1 MALDSRH
8 DPKTRT
14 KTLIRDGV
22 KLEDPVKIMV
32 RATNWIGD
40 AIMSLPALD
49 ALRDRFPDSEIVVVA
64 KPWVAELYSNHPAD
78 FRIMVYDAPG
88 EHQGRTGFRKLIAQL
103 RQEHFDAAILL
114 QHAFQAAW
122 MAWRA
127 RIPVR
132 IGYRTDG
139 RGSLLTDPVRLPPP
153 GYLGHQSS
161 EYLELLFRVGLLPS
175 RPAPVRAVRLAVTKT
190 ERRWAMEALKAL
202 GLSGPRYF
210 VALNPGAS
218 FGPAKRWPVERYA
231 QLGDRLVGALGADVL
246 VFGSK
251 EERQLAEAVARAM
264 QHTPVVLAGT
274 TSLRQWMALTERCR
288 LVVANDSGPMHVAA
302 AVGAPVVAIFGS
314 TSEAATGPLSP
325 WSRVVRHQVA
335 CSPCGLRQC
344 PIDFRCML
352 EVSVDEVYRTALE
365 LVAACESSGRE
376 QRA

>member
-1 MALDSRH
+1 
-8 DPKTRT
+8 
-14 KTLIRDGV
+14 LISYGV
-22 KLEDPVKIMV
+22 KLEDPTKMMV
-32 RATNWIGD
+32 RATNWVGD
-40 AIMSLPALD
+40 AIMSLPALE

-78 FRIMVYDAPG
+78 FRIILYDAEG
-88 EHQGRTGFRKLIAQL
+88 EHQGRRGFHKLIEEL
-103 RQEHFDAAILL
+103 RQEQFNAAILL

-153 GYLGHQSS
+153 GYVGHQSS
-161 EYLELLFRVGLLPS
+161 EYLELLFRAGMLAT
-175 RPAPVRAVRLAVTKT
+175 RPAPVRAVRLPVTKT
-190 ERRWAMEALKAL
+190 ERRWAAEALKAL
-202 GLSGPRYF
+202 GLSGPRHF
-210 VALNPGAS
+210 VGLNPGTS

-231 QLGDRLVGALGADVL
+231 ELGDRLVGALGADVL

-251 EERQLAEAVARAM
+251 AERPLAESVARAM

-274 TSLRQWMALTERCR
+274 TTLRQWMALTERCR

-314 TSEAATGPLSP
+314 TSEEATGPLSP
-325 WSRVVRHQVA
+325 WSRVVRHPVP
-335 CSPCGLRQC
+335 CSPCGFREC
-344 PIDFRCML
+344 PIDLRCMH
-352 EVSVDEVYRTALE
+352 EVSVDEVHRTALE
-365 LVAACESSGRE
+365 LVAACESSSRE
-376 QRA
+376 QGA